1 MHEQKASSLAGLLKE
16 VPKHAVFFP
25 IREQNLSTKPVH
37 ILAITSILST
47 CARNDSDG
55 FPGLLHKTDSNQTIF

>member
-1 MHEQKASSLAGLLKE
+1 MHKQKASSLAGLLKE

-47 CARNDSDG
+47 CARNDSDS